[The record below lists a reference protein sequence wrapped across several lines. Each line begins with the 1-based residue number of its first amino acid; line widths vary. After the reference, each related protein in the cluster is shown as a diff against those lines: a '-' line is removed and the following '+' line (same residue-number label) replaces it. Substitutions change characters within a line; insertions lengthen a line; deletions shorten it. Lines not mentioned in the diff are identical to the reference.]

1 MSIKSTQFATV
12 IQNIR
17 VYYHLGLLHSASE
30 VHMYVH
36 IDINNAFFVLA
47 FTVYLNYA
55 LQKYSVV
62 FCTRR
67 CNYKNH

>member
-1 MSIKSTQFATV
+1 MSIESTQFATV

-17 VYYHLGLLHSASE
+17 VYYHLSLLQFASE

-36 IDINNAFFVLA
+36 IDINNAFFAFA

-55 LQKYSVV
+55 LQK
-62 FCTRR
+62 
-67 CNYKNH
+67 